1 MNPNTSGNRDV
12 IELWGREFNIVKSGL
27 SEAQVVSFVN
37 DLAKQHD
44 VLLQRQEHLAALTK
58 LAERTVSEADK
69 LAEEMKEEARTQA
82 NAEAARIVDE
92 TAARAKSE
100 AASEIGRASCRERV

>member
-58 LAERTVSEADK
+58 LAENLMLDSSNLDK
-69 LAEEMKEEARTQA
+69 R
-82 NAEAARIVDE
+82 
-92 TAARAKSE
+92 
-100 AASEIGRASCRERV
+100 